1 MADDESIVKIKT
13 EGDPSGAEKV
23 EKAVEKTGDAAEK
36 AAEKTEKAAEKAE
49 KAIEKTGDAA
59 EKAAEKTEKAAE
71 KAEKAIEKTGDASEK
86 AAEKAERASNAAAD
100 ASSQSANRAAGAWE
114 RFSGAV
120 GKCKSVIGTFMGALS
135 VVGFAIQGVQLVIS
149 TFQKLKDWLDRDKK
163 TAEELA
169 RQIQDQKTVA
179 AVEAAAKAYEKLNA
193 KVAETLRLEKERDR
207 LADQKLSQERAAED
221 AQTELE
227 MQQELAGLD
236 RNDPDFVQKAELV
249 RSKYTRIR
257 SARAVER
264 ARADRVTQQT
274 RLQGAADEKEEQA
287 AALENQV
294 YEGSA
299 GERVIALKGLIHD
312 EKDDERRKKLE
323 GELEQMVAEQKRK
336 LAEAKKMRDEAAS
349 LRREA
354 ENLFGADRA
363 AMISNQAVNIAQDAA
378 DEDTRR
384 QMEQNR
390 TAREDAAREAK
401 RKADEAAAKE
411 AAKAA
416 QAAADKETVANGK
429 SELEGLQLNADAA
442 RARAQ
447 AAADS
452 YAKEQGDVVAAQ
464 NRYDMLVQ
472 NGGSRKEKSAALAAL
487 QKEKAEAQEAQHE
500 MEKVAAEV
508 ANVLQGINAQI
519 KTLAN
524 AVQKAESRL
533 GQNQTDAPEG

>member
-1 MADDESIVKIKT
+1 MADNESIVKIKT
-13 EGDPSGAEKV
+13 VADNSGAESAQKAHDKV
-23 EKAVEKTGDAAEK
+23 GDSAK
-36 AAEKTEKAAEKAE
+36 KAE
-49 KAIEKTGDAA
+49 
-59 EKAAEKTEKAAE
+59 
-71 KAEKAIEKTGDASEK
+71 DAS
-86 AAEKAERASNAAAD
+86 A
-100 ASSQSANRAAGAWE
+100 QSAQKAAGAWQ

-120 GKCKSVIGTFMGALS
+120 SSVGRAIGTVTKALGFIGLAMRT
-135 VVGFAIQGVQLVIS
+135 VETLVGW
-149 TFQKLKDWLDRDKK
+149 FQKLKDWLDRDKK
-163 TAEELA
+163 AAEELA

-179 AVEAAAKAYEKLNA
+179 AIDAAAKAYGKL
-193 KVAETLRLEKERDR
+193 KESVAETLRLEKERER
-207 LADQKLSQERAAED
+207 LADQKLSQDRAAED

-236 RNDPDFVQKAELV
+236 RNDPDYAQKAELV

-264 ARADRVTQQT
+264 ARADRITQQT

-294 YEGSA
+294 YEGPA

-312 EKDDERRKKLE
+312 EKDGERRKKLQ
-323 GELEQMVAEQKRK
+323 GELEKMVAEQKRK
-336 LAEAKKMRDEAAS
+336 LAEAKKLRDEAAS

-363 AMISNQAVNIAQDAA
+363 ATISNQAVNVAQDAA
-378 DEDTRR
+378 DADMRR

-416 QAAADKETVANGK
+416 QAAVDKDTVVNGR

-442 RARAQ
+442 RAQAQ
-447 AAADS
+447 SAADA
-452 YAKEQGDVVAAQ
+452 YAKEQGDVFAAQ

-472 NGGSRKEKSAALAAL
+472 NGGSKKEKSAALAAL

-519 KTLAN
+519 KTLSN

-533 GQNQTDAPEG
+533 AQNQTDAPEG

>member
-1 MADDESIVKIKT
+1 MAEGEVIVKT
-13 EGDPSGAEKV
+13 KV
-23 EKAVEKTGDAAEK
+23 VADTSESK
-36 AAEKTEKAAEKAE
+36 KTEKAVSDIGNA
-49 KAIEKTGDAA
+49 
-59 EKAAEKTEKAAE
+59 
-71 KAEKAIEKTGDASEK
+71 
-86 AAEKAERASNAAAD
+86 AERAADKGKSAASIL
-100 ASSQSANRAAGAWE
+100 SSAY
-114 RFSGAV
+114 SGFTKTLGVCRKA
-120 GKCKSVIGTFMGALS
+120 IGTFMGALG

-163 TAEELA
+163 AAEELA

-236 RNDPDFVQKAELV
+236 RNDPDFAQKAELV

-274 RLQGAADEKEEQA
+274 RLHGEADQKDEQA
-287 AALENQV
+287 AALEKQV
-294 YEGSA
+294 YEGAA

-312 EKDDERRKKLE
+312 EKDDERRKKLQ
-323 GELEQMVAEQKRK
+323 GELEKMVAEQKRK
-336 LAEAKKMRDEAAS
+336 LAEAKKLRDEAAS

-363 AMISNQAVNIAQDAA
+363 SIISNQAVNVAQDAA
-378 DEDTRR
+378 DADTRR

-390 TAREDAAREAK
+390 TAREDAAREKK

-447 AAADS
+447 DAADA
-452 YAKEQGDVVAAQ
+452 YAKEQGDVFVAQ
-464 NRYDMLVQ
+464 NRYDMLMQ
-472 NGGSRKEKSAALAAL
+472 NGGTKKEKSAALAAL
-487 QKEKAEAQEAQHE
+487 QKEKSEALEAQHE

-519 KTLAN
+519 KTLSN

-533 GQNQTDAPEG
+533 AQNQTDAPEG

>member
-1 MADDESIVKIKT
+1 MADNSNDTIVRVKT
-13 EGDPSGAEKV
+13 EADTSGAEKS
-23 EKAVEKTGDAAEK
+23 EKALDKVGEAAERAEKKAQSAGAGTKAAGEKAAASAEK
-36 AAEKTEKAAEKAE
+36 ATSAFGKLGAAVKGFTKALGYIGLAMRTVEMLV
-49 KAIEKTGDAA
+49 
-59 EKAAEKTEKAAE
+59 
-71 KAEKAIEKTGDASEK
+71 
-86 AAEKAERASNAAAD
+86 
-100 ASSQSANRAAGAWE
+100 GA
-114 RFSGAV
+114 FNKV
-120 GKCKSVIGTFMGALS
+120 
-135 VVGFAIQGVQLVIS
+135 
-149 TFQKLKDWLDRDKK
+149 KDWLTRDKRA
-163 TAEELA
+163 AEELA

-179 AVEAAAKAYEKLNA
+179 AIEAAAKAYEKLNA
-193 KVAETLRLEKERDR
+193 KVAETLRLEKERER
-207 LADQKLSQERAAED
+207 LADQKLAQDRSAED

-236 RNDPDFVQKAELV
+236 RNDPDFAQKAELV

-274 RLQGAADEKEEQA
+274 RLQGAADEKEERA

-294 YEGSA
+294 YEGPA

-312 EKDDERRKKLE
+312 EKDDERRKKLQ
-323 GELEQMVAEQKRK
+323 GELEKMVAEQKRK
-336 LAEAKKMRDEAAS
+336 LAEAKKLRDEAAS

-363 AMISNQAVNIAQDAA
+363 ATISNQAVNVAQDAA
-378 DEDTRR
+378 DADARR

-390 TAREDAAREAK
+390 KAREDAAREAK

-416 QAAADKETVANGK
+416 QAAADKETVASGR

-447 AAADS
+447 DAADA
-452 YAKEQGDVVAAQ
+452 YAKEQGDVFAAQ
-464 NRYDMLVQ
+464 NRYDMLMQ
-472 NGGSRKEKSAALAAL
+472 NGGTKKEKSAALAAL
-487 QKEKAEAQEAQHE
+487 QKEKAEALEVQHE
-500 MEKVAAEV
+500 MEKVAAEM

-519 KTLAN
+519 KTLSN

-533 GQNQTDAPEG
+533 AQNQTDAPEG